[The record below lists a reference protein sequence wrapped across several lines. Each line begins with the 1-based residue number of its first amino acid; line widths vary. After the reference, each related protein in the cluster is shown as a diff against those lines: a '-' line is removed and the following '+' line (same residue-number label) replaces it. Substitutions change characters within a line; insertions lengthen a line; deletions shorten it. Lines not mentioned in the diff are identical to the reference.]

1 MSKDT
6 TYKMYDAVAE
16 WARLFPHNMDKGEG
30 DSDAAAVVRE
40 TGGQYKMDILVDD
53 ATKAKMIAD
62 GIPETSLGYQMF
74 HLVPES
80 GLWRYKAKR
89 PHLSKTLKDKETGEP
104 VVFGPPNVVDYKKIE
119 AGIEPNK
126 WDDQVLIGNGSKVKV
141 KLSIYKNGK
150 KRIIRLESVAVVD
163 LVEYTGSEGV
173 RW

>member
-6 TYKMYDAVAE
+6 TYKMYEGVAE
-16 WARLFPHNMDKGEG
+16 WARLFEHNMDKGEG
-30 DSDAAAVVRE
+30 DSDAAATVRE
-40 TGGQYKMDILVDD
+40 MGGQYKMDLLVDD

-62 GIPETSLGYQMF
+62 GIPENQLGYQMF
-74 HLVPES
+74 KADPET
-80 GLWRYKAKR
+80 GLWRYKVKR
-89 PHLSKTLKDKETGEP
+89 PHLSKNLMDKETGKP
-104 VVFGPPNVVDYKKIE
+104 VVFGPPNVVDWAKVEK
-119 AGIEPNK
+119 GIEPNK

-163 LVEYTGSEGV
+163 LVEYAGTEGV